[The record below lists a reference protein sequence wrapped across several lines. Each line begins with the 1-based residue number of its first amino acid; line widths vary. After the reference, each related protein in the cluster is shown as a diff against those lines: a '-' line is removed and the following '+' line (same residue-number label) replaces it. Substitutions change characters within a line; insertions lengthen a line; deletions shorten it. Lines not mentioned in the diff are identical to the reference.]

1 MLSCGLTLPGQPGKG
16 ELKTFFLKKSSKDVE
31 MNSHISFPALN
42 SDFGGYTSEK
52 QQMKKNIRLIEWNLE
67 ILGNLLKQV
76 VASRG
81 SSRSLANFPSSKLNL
96 RIQSDSILDEL
107 QEVIELPAFS
117 DNSTI
122 EEPSSLPPL
131 SKEVQEELRGF
142 ISEIAALYKTN
153 P

>member
-1 MLSCGLTLPGQPGKG
+1 
-16 ELKTFFLKKSSKDVE
+16 
-31 MNSHISFPALN
+31 
-42 SDFGGYTSEK
+42 
-52 QQMKKNIRLIEWNLE
+52 MKKNIRLIEWNLE

-131 SKEVQEELRGF
+131 SKEVQEELRGVYF
-142 ISEIAALYKTN
+142 RNSCIVQDKSVSVCFLKYG
-153 P
+153 